1 MSTATPDL
9 NGHKV
14 PQMHQRSDSH
24 DYHSRGIY
32 MVTLCTDGRLPL
44 LGTLAGDSAATAVV
58 EPSALGHE
66 VLRCWH
72 AIPELQRKLGASK
85 SERTGRLCTRD
96 IRLLAW
102 QLMPDHFHGI
112 IFIRQPMD
120 IALGD
125 VIRGFMVGCTKAY
138 NALLAAGGAAVA
150 PSPQI
155 CGAPNPAASAVSPA
169 SGPLAPAGSS
179 LAPGGGRVGWS
190 AYLREGSA
198 GGSLAPG
205 GGRVGWSAYSREGSA
220 GAEESLPPLLCA
232 PLRPLWQK
240 GYHDRILMHRGQL
253 QNMIDYIHDNP
264 RRLYVKRRHRDLFCV
279 QRNVIFARWSFSA
292 VGNVSLLDKT
302 LVAVHVRS
310 YFTDEQRR
318 SYMNGCIIA
327 ARRGAT
333 LVSPFISEHEQ
344 RVRQAALLEGHTCIQ
359 LCPHSF
365 PDLFKPVGDLFDPCS
380 CGRLLMLAMSD
391 APAPGERRITRAEC
405 SSLNAVAES
414 MARESIQ
421 TQHPT

>member
-1 MSTATPDL
+1 MNTATPDL

-24 DYHSRGIY
+24 DYHSRGMY

-44 LGTLAGDSAATAVV
+44 LGTLAGDSAAAAMV
-58 EPSALGHE
+58 EPSALGYE

-112 IFIRQPMD
+112 IYIRQPMD

-138 NALLAAGGAAVA
+138 NALLALGGAAVA

-169 SGPLAPAGSS
+169 SGPLAPAGGP
-179 LAPGGGRVGWS
+179 LAPGGGRG
-190 AYLREGSA
+190 
-198 GGSLAPG
+198 
-205 GGRVGWSAYSREGSA
+205 GWSAYSREGSA
-220 GAEESLPPLLCA
+220 GAEGSLPPLLCA

-279 QRNVIFARWSFSA
+279 QRNVVFARWSFSA
-292 VGNVSLLDKT
+292 VGNVSLLDKA

-318 SYMNGCIIA
+318 AYMNGCIIA

-344 RVRQAALLEGHTCIQ
+344 RVREVALREGHTCIQ

-380 CGRLLMLAMSD
+380 GGRLLMLAMSD